1 MLPIKSKNCS
11 RCNKEFKYKNI
22 TSIPKYCSWRCFQDG
37 RNEKKKL
44 RRLSN
49 IIIIKLN
56 CKFCN
61 KQFKKPNN
69 IVKLYCSKSCSHQMD
84 LKRDRERKKHLLN
97 TDPKFKEHYNNVRK
111 EWLSKNKDKI
121 IQYRKKAESK
131 ESYKIKRKL
140 YLKIYESKP
149 ENKQRRLLWSKEWRK
164 RDYVKD
170 KKKAYKL
177 KNKDYIKKQS
187 KEYSQRPEIKERARN
202 LIRERLKNDPIFI
215 LKCRLRTRFY
225 QYVKRGL
232 AKKKVSTS
240 KLLGCDWLALKIH
253 LEKQFKPGMNWK
265 NKGKWHID
273 HIKPMAHFNLLNI
286 KDQYKCCNYKNLKPL
301 WATENLSKGARYIG

>member
-1 MLPIKSKNCS
+1 MA
-11 RCNKEFKYKNI
+11 
-22 TSIPKYCSWRCFQDG
+22 
-37 RNEKKKL
+37 
-44 RRLSN
+44 
-49 IIIIKLN
+49 
-56 CKFCN
+56 
-61 KQFKKPNN
+61 
-69 IVKLYCSKSCSHQMD
+69 
-84 LKRDRERKKHLLN
+84 LKRDRIRKKHLLN
-97 TDPKFKEHYNNVRK
+97 TDPKFKEHYNNLRK
-111 EWLSKNKDKI
+111 AWLSKNKDKI
-121 IQYRKKAESK
+121 KVYSKKAQSK

-177 KNKDYIKKQS
+177 KNKSYIKKQS
-187 KEYSQRPEIKERARN
+187 KEYSQRPEIKEKARN
-202 LIRERLKNDPIFI
+202 KVRQRLKNDPIFI
-215 LKCRLRTRFY
+215 VKTRLRTRFY
-225 QYVKRGL
+225 QYIKRGL
-232 AKKKVSTS
+232 ANKKVSTS

-273 HIKPMAHFNLLNI
+273 HIKPMAHYNLLNI